1 VDKIELTAVSVL
13 AFVSLGAAQPI
24 STSDVSPGNGFER
37 SLSGGEGFEFSAAVE
52 NELNQEVPVGA
63 EIVVE
68 SGVNMSEGGT
78 EFAPTG
84 EISSGEEDFSLGSRY
99 SKLDSSSAVYTL
111 TNFSAKLEQDEE
123 GVLNIN
129 VTTSPRIEPGQY
141 SFEISVLSIPGSPS
155 DTENIEEVEA
165 DESASASVESST
177 NEASV
182 DVTPDESSSVNV
194 TGYDE
199 LSVDP
204 PSEESEFVG
213 GVEVEL
219 ESDTDA
225 EGEVSVEYDQS
236 FVDDNGIDEDS
247 MSIYF
252 FNETSGAWEQEEDSD
267 VDTGDNIVTSN
278 VDHFSLYSAFGDQE
292 DSESDGSDDDG
303 GGGGSIDLSD
313 DGTQEQEEQD
323 TEEDGTQDD
332 EQDETGGED
341 SQEDSPQTDD
351 GESTGS
357 SDGTQPGQEG
367 DTGGETDEQT
377 GTGQT
382 PTGSFTSSPGG
393 LAGIAVL
400 VLIAVIAVLERR
412 GSINLSDRLLS
423 RMGR

>member
-1 VDKIELTAVSVL
+1 
-13 AFVSLGAAQPI
+13 
-24 STSDVSPGNGFER
+24 
-37 SLSGGEGFEFSAAVE
+37 
-52 NELNQEVPVGA
+52 
-63 EIVVE
+63 
-68 SGVNMSEGGT
+68 
-78 EFAPTG
+78 
-84 EISSGEEDFSLGSRY
+84 
-99 SKLDSSSAVYTL
+99 
-111 TNFSAKLEQDEE
+111 
-123 GVLNIN
+123 LNIN

-219 ESDTDA
+219 ENDTEA

-236 FVDDNGIDEDS
+236 FVDNNGIDEDS

-252 FNETSGAWEQEEDSD
+252 FNETSGSWEEEEDSD
-267 VDTGDNIVTSN
+267 VDTGNNVVTAD

-292 DSESDGSDDDG
+292 DSESDGSEDDG
-303 GGGGSIDLSD
+303 GGGDGGSADLSD
-313 DGTQEQEEQD
+313 DDTQEQEEQD
-323 TEEDGTQDD
+323 SEEDETQDD
-332 EQDETGGED
+332 EQDETSGED

-351 GESTGS
+351 SESTGS
-357 SDGTQPGQEG
+357 SDGTQSTQEG
-367 DTGGETDEQT
+367 DTGGATDEQT

-412 GSINLSDRLLS
+412 GSINLGDRLLS

>member
-1 VDKIELTAVSVL
+1 MSRLSVL
-13 AFVSLGAAQPI
+13 LAGIVFLGSFSAAQPVAV
-24 STSDVSPGNGFER
+24 SETSPQDGFER
-37 SLSGGEGFEFSAAVE
+37 SLVGGENIEFSADVE
-52 NELNQEVPVGA
+52 NQLDRGTPVGSRV
-63 EIVVE
+63 VVE
-68 SGVNMSEGGT
+68 SDLNMSDTGAEFSTSGVLSSET
-78 EFAPTG
+78 EA
-84 EISSGEEDFSLGSRY
+84 SLETSYRR
-99 SKLDSSSAVYTL
+99 LSSSKGVYTL
-111 TNFSAKLEQDEE
+111 TGTELEAGEQAD
-123 GVLNIN
+123 LNVDI
-129 VTTSPRIEPGQY
+129 TASPRIEPGQY

-165 DESASASVESST
+165 NDSASASVESST

-182 DVTPDESSSVNV
+182 DVTPNENSSVNV
-194 TGYDE
+194 TGYDD

-219 ESDTDA
+219 ENDTEA

-236 FVDDNGIDEDS
+236 FVDNNGIDENS

-252 FNETSGAWEQEEDSD
+252 FNETSGAWEEEEDSD
-267 VDTGDNIVTSN
+267 VDTSDNIVTSN

-313 DGTQEQEEQD
+313 DDTQEQEEQS

-357 SDGTQPGQEG
+357 SDGTQSGQEG

-412 GSINLSDRLLS
+412 GLINLSDRLLS